1 MLNKSGRSPLIRC
14 SFQALDIIRWMD
26 RTSNLM
32 IDFTIENKTSD
43 QMPIVLLI
51 YLNRLSVQIQA
62 LANIGSP

>member
-14 SFQALDIIRWMD
+14 SFQVLDIIRWMD

-32 IDFTIENKTSD
+32 IDFTIETKTSD

>member
-26 RTSNLM
+26 RISNLM
-32 IDFTIENKTSD
+32 IDFTIETKTSD

>member
-32 IDFTIENKTSD
+32 IDFTIETKTSD